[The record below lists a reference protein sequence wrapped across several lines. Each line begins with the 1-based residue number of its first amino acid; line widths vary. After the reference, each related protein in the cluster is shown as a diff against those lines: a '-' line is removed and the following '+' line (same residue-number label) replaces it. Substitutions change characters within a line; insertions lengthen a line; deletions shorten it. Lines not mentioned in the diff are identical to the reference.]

1 MSDIENPAGDTRPIG
16 VFDSGLGGLTV
27 ARAIATALPHESVY
41 YFGDTKRCPYGT
53 RTEDEVRSFAL
64 QAGRWLSKHDVKIM
78 VIACNTAT
86 AVCAESLRAELSMPV
101 VGIEPAVLPGARTTR
116 TGIIGVMA
124 TTKTLASAKYRHLKS
139 IAPKEVRIIDC
150 PCPGL
155 MDCVEAGEFRTPH
168 TMALL
173 REYVEP
179 LVEAGADTLV
189 LGCTHYPFLSDAIRL
204 TAGPGIRLIDPA
216 PAVARQLKRRLDEP
230 GLLNDTKK
238 APARI
243 FCTTDANE
251 ARERILRLLWTDN
264 AVLQKLDGSVRP

>member
-1 MSDIENPAGDTRPIG
+1 MTSTAPIG
-16 VFDSGLGGLTV
+16 VFDSGLGGISV
-27 ARAIATALPHESVY
+27 VRQIVQDMPHERVL
-41 YFGDTKRCPYGT
+41 YFGDSANAPYGT
-53 RTEDEVRSFAL
+53 KTPQEVRRLSFDIMERFMS
-64 QAGRWLSKHDVKIM
+64 QGVKAV

-86 AVCAESLRAELSMPV
+86 SAAAETLRREFPEIPII
-101 VGIEPAVLPGARTTR
+101 GTEPALKPAVERHPGGR
-116 TGIIGVMA
+116 ILVMA
-124 TTKTLASAKYRHLKS
+124 TAMTLNEKKFDDLRRHFLREAEIHS
-139 IAPKEVRIIDC
+139 VAC
-150 PCPGL
+150 SGL
-155 MDCVEAGEFRTPH
+155 MEFVERGELSGAALDGYLHEKLTPYLD
-168 TMALL
+168 A
-173 REYVEP
+173 P
-179 LVEAGADTLV
+179 IDAIV